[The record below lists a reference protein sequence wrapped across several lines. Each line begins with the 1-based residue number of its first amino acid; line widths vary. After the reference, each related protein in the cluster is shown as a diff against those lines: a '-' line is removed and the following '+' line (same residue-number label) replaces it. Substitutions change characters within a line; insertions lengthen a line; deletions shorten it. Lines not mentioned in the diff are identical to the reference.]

1 MLRFPTLMHQD
12 RRTTAPEHLLV
23 VRSKD
28 IKSDWTMNLLRDLK
42 IMKHEPDAKEG
53 LLLTRS
59 ELSWCDRNMPLST
72 RHYQV
77 LRKHIC
83 LVLLATSE
91 PPHLCILRGRAGVLG
106 LCWQE
111 QMGRR
116 RDGRR
121 KISCVG
127 YFRRETME
135 WSFFYRDT
143 WKPSLRN
150 SLFYKKSSSQLFTCS
165 LDQGA

>member
-12 RRTTAPEHLLV
+12 RRTTASEHLLV
-23 VRSKD
+23 IRSKD
-28 IKSDWTMNLLRDLK
+28 IKSDWTMDLLRDLK
-42 IMKHEPDAKEG
+42 IVKHEPDAKEAG

-72 RHYQV
+72 RHCQV

-91 PPHLCILRGRAGVLG
+91 PLHLCILRGRVGVLG

-111 QMGRR
+111 QMDRR

-121 KISCVG
+121 KMCCVG
-127 YFRRETME
+127 YFRRETGMTL
-135 WSFFYRDT
+135 FKNRDT
-143 WKPSLRN
+143 WKPWGIPS
-150 SLFYKKSSSQLFTCS
+150 FTKSSSQLFTCS